1 MTELEEQIVN
11 FIVQQTSIKAKNV
24 HLDSRLAQDIGM
36 EGDDAGEFFGRFH
49 EQFHVDLSVLEIHWD
64 QHFLPEGIGVPPLG
78 CMVMI
83 GVGVVAG
90 GLLHDVYKWIP
101 EWAAMVVLV
110 AICCSIFSWIYGKFF
125 SELPTE
131 RIPITVRDLLEAAS
145 SGTWV
150 KSYDE
155 SHASSLRNPQ

>member
-1 MTELEEQIVN
+1 MTELEERIVN
-11 FIVQQTSIKAKNV
+11 FIVDETSINAKKV

-36 EGDDAGEFFGRFH
+36 EGDDAVEFFENFH
-49 EQFHVDLSVLEIHWD
+49 EHFHVDLSALGDHWH

-90 GLLHDVYKWIP
+90 GLLHDLFKWIP
-101 EWAAMVVLV
+101 YWAAMIVLV
-110 AICCSIFSWIYGKFF
+110 AIFCSIYTWIYGKFF
-125 SELPTE
+125 GEPQDQK
-131 RIPITVRDLLEAAS
+131 IPITVRDLVEAAS

-150 KSYDE
+150 KHYDS
-155 SHASSLRNPQ
+155 SHSPQ